1 MPMRNTV
8 AARAALALVAVIV
21 FAATSPSA
29 ASAHQMT
36 ALTPPTT
43 GSFLYLNSQPGD
55 YIGGGVEK
63 LFTSSDS
70 TVWASLPQQSTY
82 FTARF
87 LRGVLTRWFVQMNA
101 PRGQPLAVGTYTGAG
116 RAGFEPLGTPGLSI

>member
-1 MPMRNTV
+1 
-8 AARAALALVAVIV
+8 
-21 FAATSPSA
+21 
-29 ASAHQMT
+29 
-36 ALTPPTT
+36 
-43 GSFLYLNSQPGD
+43 
-55 YIGGGVEK
+55 

-101 PRGQPLAVGTYTGAG
+101 PRGQPLAVGTYTAAV
-116 RAGFEPLGTPGLSI
+116 RAGFEPLGTPGLSISGEGRGCNTLTGQFEVTEIRYSPDEVLLLFDATFGQLFDGVNAALLGR